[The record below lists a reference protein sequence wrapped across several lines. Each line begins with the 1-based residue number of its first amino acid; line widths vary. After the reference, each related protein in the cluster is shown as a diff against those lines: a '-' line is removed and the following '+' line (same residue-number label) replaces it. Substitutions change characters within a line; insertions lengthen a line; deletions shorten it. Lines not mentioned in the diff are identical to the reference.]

1 MAADVVVS
9 GPSAPPEPAPGAETD
24 LAWRLAGLAVAVVA
38 ALMTALIE
46 VFLVPLR
53 IGNVLVGVSVV
64 LAIAGN
70 LVLVWF
76 TYRVTGWLWAVA
88 LPALLWFAV
97 FLPAADRTAEGDLL
111 LTGDN
116 PVGIMT
122 ILGGSIA
129 LAIGVARLLLRRP
142 SAMGRGLRL

>member
-9 GPSAPPEPAPGAETD
+9 GPSTPPEPAPGAETD
-24 LAWRLAGLAVAVVA
+24 LAWRVGGLVVAVVA
-38 ALMTALIE
+38 ALMSALIE

-53 IGNVLVGVSVV
+53 IGDVLIGLSVV

-88 LPALLWFAV
+88 LPALVWFAV

-122 ILGGSIA
+122 IFGGSLA
-129 LAIGVARLLLRRP
+129 LAIGVARLLVHRPPALGRPLR
-142 SAMGRGLRL
+142 